1 MQHIQKDTALGRLL
15 AWLVDQGGSD
25 LHGQA
30 GKPFCYRLHG
40 VLERLPDTVAGIPT
54 ESEFAAW
61 IEEAFGGPVAAR
73 IYAAR
78 ELDLS
83 VNFEAVRFRVN
94 GSKQQ
99 GLQSL
104 SLRVVPRH
112 TLVLSDLQLP
122 VSLRRLVQ
130 VPRGLILATGPTGQ
144 GKSTTVRALIE
155 EINRTQKARIIT
167 VEDPIEFL
175 FEDQWAQFE
184 QREVGVDTASYA
196 DGIRNAMRQDP
207 NVIFVGE
214 MRDAESIFCA
224 MQAAE
229 TGHLVLSTLHAD
241 TVAQAISRIREYYP
255 ASQRDGISSLLARNL
270 RAIICQRLVPNQAGG
285 RTPCLELLTR
295 DAGVES
301 AMINNDLGLLTG
313 IIEASNHVGMHSFDQ
328 YLIEL
333 YAAEVI
339 SLDTLTH
346 YAMNKARTDML
357 LRGISTPQ
365 AILKPDRDR

>member
-1 MQHIQKDTALGRLL
+1 MQRIAKETAWGQLL
-15 AWLVDQGGSD
+15 AWLVRQGGSD

-30 GKPFCYRLHG
+30 GKPICYRLNG
-40 VLERLPDTVAGIPT
+40 VLERVPDAVCATP
-54 ESEFAAW
+54 SEAQFAAW
-61 IEEAFGGPVAAR
+61 VEEAFGETDAAR
-73 IYAAR
+73 IHAAR

-83 VNFEAVRFRVN
+83 ANFETVRFRIN
-94 GSKQQ
+94 ASKQQ
-99 GLQSL
+99 GLQSI
-104 SLRVVPRH
+104 SFRVVPRH
-112 TLVLSDLQLP
+112 TLMLADLQLP
-122 VSLRRLVQ
+122 VSLRQLVQ
-130 VPRGLILATGPTGQ
+130 SPRGLILATGPTGQ

-229 TGHLVLSTLHAD
+229 TGHLVLTTLHAD
-241 TVAQAISRIREYYP
+241 TVPQAISRIREYYP
-255 ASQRDGISSLLARNL
+255 ADQRDGIASLLGRNL
-270 RAIICQRLVPNQAGG
+270 RAIICQRLIPNQSGG
-285 RTPCLELLTR
+285 RTPCLELLKR

-301 AMINNDLGLLTG
+301 AIINHDLNLLAG
-313 IIEASNHVGMHSFDQ
+313 IIEASTHMGMHSFDQ
-328 YLIEL
+328 YLVEL
-333 YAAEVI
+333 YAADVI
-339 SLDTLTH
+339 SLDTLRH

-357 LRGISTPQ
+357 LRGISTPR
-365 AILKPDRDR
+365 AILKPERDR